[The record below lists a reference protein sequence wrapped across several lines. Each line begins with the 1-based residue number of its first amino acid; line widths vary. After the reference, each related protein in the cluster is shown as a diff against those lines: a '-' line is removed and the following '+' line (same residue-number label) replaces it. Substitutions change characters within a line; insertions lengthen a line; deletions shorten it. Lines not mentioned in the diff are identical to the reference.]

1 MYHPLQMV
9 CGLVKHIKFTVMTVR
24 EQQEQSKM
32 EPYAEASRFMKN
44 AEDTL
49 RKTRK
54 EDGYYLDG
62 KYVSSACGIAYK
74 GVLKAMDAWLVI
86 NGKPTPTQ
94 RDKTKKHR
102 DINMYRAEVTKLD
115 GRMLARLNTVYNIL
129 HLAGYYDEE
138 QKADIIRSGFA
149 GAYEIIAR
157 IKPDVPE
164 EELQQYLAEHTK
176 KKSTLWGQ
184 LSSLL
189 SF

>member
-1 MYHPLQMV
+1 MV
-9 CGLVKHIKFTVMTVR
+9 CGEVKHINITVMTVK

-32 EPYAEASRFMKN
+32 EPYAEASRYMKN

-62 KYVSSACGIAYK
+62 KYVGTACGIAYK
-74 GVLKAMDAWLVI
+74 GVLKAMDAWLEAKGVSVPI
-86 NGKPTPTQ
+86 R

-102 DINMYRAEVTKLD
+102 SIDMYRRDVRFD
-115 GRMLARLNTVYNIL
+115 GKMLTHLNVVYNAL
-129 HLAGYYDEE
+129 HLSGYYDEVL
-138 QKADIIRSGFA
+138 KASTIKDGFDS
-149 GAYEIIAR
+149 AYSIIAR

-164 EELQQYLAEHTK
+164 EELQQYLEEHTK